1 MLHRREFLIALGG
14 AVACARPV
22 CRDPG
27 PSRDAPGSATHGKGT
42 SMSNDTTEWLQRI
55 WSGSDIG
62 FHTPRPLLKVFQS
75 PEAWRRFIKPLWLNA
90 DKVVTAG
97 ALDWSE
103 WVLLLMLAEAS
114 SDPQKDLI
122 VREAAR
128 ADGEVIIKLD
138 IEPDPKARRDLDVQR
153 RLSMIARGSRK
164 VFRPETRVQFEIAGR
179 KGIVTH
185 D

>member
-1 MLHRREFLIALGG
+1 
-14 AVACARPV
+14 
-22 CRDPG
+22 
-27 PSRDAPGSATHGKGT
+27 
-42 SMSNDTTEWLQRI
+42 MSNDTTEWLQRI